1 LQPSLFQP
9 QDIEFDIPEGR
20 DGPKLWIRRL
30 SLWKDATTLLRD
42 IKLREGVNII
52 WSPDLSTNDT
62 GATPH
67 GSGKSTF
74 CRLIRYC
81 LGERHFANEEQRP
94 LMQYKLPDGFVGAE
108 VMIDGECWVVT
119 RPMGM
124 NVPSRASK
132 ANSIE
137 DTFPHLLQ
145 GTDPATIVNVVSD
158 AFCAD
163 YRDQVPD
170 NLNSSQVWDVI
181 LAWLTRDQE
190 CRLDDVF
197 AWRSKRSGSGSPA
210 QELALETKL
219 AVVRLAIGALSA
231 NEVSA
236 SAEIRTL
243 VRTRDSLKQTIN
255 QLDWLHKHSFE
266 ELAGQLSYDADRD
279 PSDNTVRQELIDKA
293 NENLAKVTG
302 ATHQKG
308 QAQATDIQGE
318 RTSLQRSRNEAFEKL
333 TKAKALLDTLPDQI
347 SAKRGEQGTEQAR
360 LEGGTIVRCT
370 ICHVNID
377 TVRAEGCGIS
387 LERCDLNAVQGRI
400 DQANET
406 IGKMQEQLRT
416 LPESIEELGREMARI
431 DRDIEALD
439 KEFVQREKEFSQSS
453 NKVGEA
459 REIVRQA
466 NWFNRKMV
474 ERDTEKNRL
483 EKIEKKIEGLRES
496 VGLERERATTAI
508 GDLESV
514 FQQLVASLMP
524 SGCSGKIKL
533 DGNGLHADILLE
545 RGVGLSTAAVESFKI
560 VAFDLAAMI
569 LAVNDKAK
577 LPSLLI
583 HDSPREADLDAD
595 IYSNLFDFVLGLE
608 GKATPAPFQYII
620 TTTTAPSQAAIE
632 HDALRARLSSTPAEH
647 RLFAMD
653 F

>member
-1 LQPSLFQP
+1 MQPSLFQP
-9 QDIEFDIPEGR
+9 QDIEFVIPEGR
-20 DGPKLWIRRL
+20 DGPRLWIRRL
-30 SLWKDATTLLRD
+30 ALWKDASTLLRD
-42 IKLREGVNII
+42 IELREGVNII
-52 WSPDLSTNDT
+52 WSPDLSTNEA

-108 VMIDGECWVVT
+108 VMIEGECWVVT

-124 NVPSRASK
+124 NLPSRVSK
-132 ANSIE
+132 ADTIE
-137 DTFPHLLQ
+137 DTFPYLLQ
-145 GTDPATIVNVVSD
+145 STAPATIADVVSD

-197 AWRSKRSGSGSPA
+197 DWRSKRSGSGSPA

-236 SAEIRTL
+236 SAEIRKL
-243 VRTRDSLKQTIN
+243 ARTRDSLKQTLGH
-255 QLDWLHKHSFE
+255 LDWLHTNRFD
-266 ELAGQLSYDADRD
+266 ELAELLSYDKERD

-293 NENLAKVTG
+293 NEVLAKATG
-302 ATHQKG
+302 AKHRKG
-308 QAQATDIQGE
+308 QAQATDIQSK
-318 RTSLQRSRNEAFEKL
+318 RTPLQKSRNEAFEKR
-333 TKAKALLDTLPDQI
+333 ANAQALLKTLPNQI
-347 SAKRGEQGTEQAR
+347 SAIRGEQGTEQAR
-360 LEGGTIVRCT
+360 LEGGTIVRCM

-387 LERCDLNAVQGRI
+387 LEKCDLDAVQGRI
-400 DQANET
+400 DRAQSKIADLQRQQSE
-406 IGKMQEQLRT
+406 
-416 LPESIEELGREMARI
+416 LPKSIDEFSSEIARI
-431 DRDIEALD
+431 DREIEALD
-439 KEFVQREKEFSQSS
+439 KEFAQREKQFSETD
-453 NKVGEA
+453 NKIGEA
-459 REIVRQA
+459 RELVRQA
-466 NWFNRKMV
+466 SWFDRKML
-474 ERDTEKNRL
+474 ERDAETKRL
-483 EKIEKKIEGLRES
+483 EKIESKIEGLRES
-496 VGLERERATTAI
+496 VKLEREKVTTAI
-508 GDLESV
+508 GDLEGI

-524 SGCSGKIKL
+524 SGCSGKIRL
-533 DGNGLHADILLE
+533 DGNGLHTDILLE

-560 VAFDLAAMI
+560 VAFDLAVMI
-569 LAVNDKAK
+569 LAVNGKAQ
-577 LPSLLI
+577 LPPLLI

-608 GKATPAPFQYII
+608 SKATPPPFQYII
-620 TTTTAPSQAAIE
+620 TTTTAPSQAAID
-632 HDALRARLSSTPAEH
+632 HDAMRQKLSSTPPEQ
-647 RLFAMD
+647 RLFTMD

>member
-1 LQPSLFQP
+1 LQHNLFQP

-20 DGPKLWIRRL
+20 DGPRLWIRRL
-30 SLWKDATTLLRD
+30 ALWKDATTLLRD
-42 IKLREGVNII
+42 IELREGVNII
-52 WSPDLSTNDT
+52 WSPDLSTNEA

-94 LMQYKLPDGFVGAE
+94 LMQFKLPDGFVGAE
-108 VMIDGECWVVT
+108 VIIDGECWVVT

-132 ANSIE
+132 ADSIE

-145 GTDPATIVNVVSD
+145 GTDPATIANVVSD

-170 NLNSSQVWDVI
+170 NLDSSQVWDVI

-197 AWRSKRSGSGSPA
+197 DWRSKRSGSGSPA

-236 SAEIRTL
+236 SSEIRKL

-255 QLDWLHKHSFE
+255 HLDWLHKHSFE
-266 ELAGQLSYDADRD
+266 ELAEQLTYDKSRD

-293 NENLAKVTG
+293 NENLVKVTG
-302 ATHQKG
+302 AKHQKG
-308 QAQATDIQGE
+308 QTKSTDIQGK
-318 RTSLQRSRNEAFEKL
+318 RTSLQKSRNESFEKL
-333 TKAKALLDTLPDQI
+333 AEAKALLKTLPEQI

-387 LERCDLNAVQGRI
+387 LERCDLNAVQTRI

-406 IGKMQEQLRT
+406 IGKMQEQQT
-416 LPESIEELGREMARI
+416 ALPKSIEEFRTEVARI
-431 DRDIEALD
+431 DKELEALD
-439 KEFVQREKEFSQSS
+439 KEFTQREKEFFES
-453 NKVGEA
+453 NSKLGEA

-474 ERDTEKNRL
+474 ERNEEKTRL
-483 EKIEKKIEGLRES
+483 ERIEKKIEGLRES
-496 VGLERERATTAI
+496 VGLEREKATTAI

-569 LAVNDKAK
+569 LSVNGKAQ
-577 LPSLLI
+577 LPSFLI

-595 IYSNLFDFVLGLE
+595 IYANLFDFVLTLE
-608 GKATPAPFQYII
+608 GKATPPPFQYII
-620 TTTTAPSQAAIE
+620 TTTTAPSEAAID
-632 HDALRARLSSTPAEH
+632 HDALREQLSSTPPER

>member
-1 LQPSLFQP
+1 MQHNLFQP

-20 DGPKLWIRRL
+20 DGPRLWIRRL
-30 SLWKDATTLLRD
+30 ALWKDATTLLRD
-42 IKLREGVNII
+42 IELREGVNII
-52 WSPDLSTNDT
+52 WSPDLSTNEA

-94 LMQYKLPDGFVGAE
+94 LMQFKLPDGFVGAE
-108 VMIDGECWVVT
+108 VIIDGECWVVT

-132 ANSIE
+132 ADSIE

-145 GTDPATIVNVVSD
+145 GTDPATIANVVSD

-170 NLNSSQVWDVI
+170 NLDSSQVWDVI

-197 AWRSKRSGSGSPA
+197 DWRSKRSGSGSPA

-236 SAEIRTL
+236 SSEIRKL

-255 QLDWLHKHSFE
+255 HLDWLHKHSFE
-266 ELAGQLSYDADRD
+266 ELAEQLTYDKSRD

-293 NENLAKVTG
+293 NENLVKVTG
-302 ATHQKG
+302 AKHQKG
-308 QAQATDIQGE
+308 QTKSTDIQGK
-318 RTSLQRSRNEAFEKL
+318 RTSLQKSRNESFEKL
-333 TKAKALLDTLPDQI
+333 AEAKALLKTLPEQI

-387 LERCDLNAVQGRI
+387 LERCDLNAVQTRI

-406 IGKMQEQLRT
+406 IGKMQEQQT
-416 LPESIEELGREMARI
+416 ALPKSIEEFRTEVARI
-431 DRDIEALD
+431 DKELEALD
-439 KEFVQREKEFSQSS
+439 KEFTQREKEFFES
-453 NKVGEA
+453 NSKLGEA

-474 ERDTEKNRL
+474 ERNEEKTRL
-483 EKIEKKIEGLRES
+483 ERIEKKIEGLRES
-496 VGLERERATTAI
+496 VGLEREKATTAI

-569 LAVNDKAK
+569 LSVNGKAQ
-577 LPSLLI
+577 LPSFLI

-595 IYSNLFDFVLGLE
+595 IYANLFDFVLTLE
-608 GKATPAPFQYII
+608 GKATPPPFQYII
-620 TTTTAPSQAAIE
+620 TTTTAPSEAAID
-632 HDALRARLSSTPAEH
+632 HDALREQLSSTPPER